1 MKPTLKLLLLA
12 SVATFVF
19 ACCSQSRKERN
30 QNQAT
35 PGHAGEMQ
43 HALPATSTAAIENK
57 KDTAHK
63 FIRTADIK
71 FKVKDVVKAS
81 YAIED
86 IVASHGGFVAYT
98 NLTSTINS
106 TSTVA
111 VSADSSLETTRYS
124 VINDIK
130 LRIPNTALDTT
141 LKSIARLVDY
151 IDYRQIR
158 ADDVALQML
167 SNKLKQQRMS
177 KSEKRLAAAIDSHGK
192 KLEETATAEEA
203 LLNKA
208 EQADD
213 AMLSNLSTQDHIN
226 YSTVTLEVY
235 QPQAAMHTMIS
246 SNKPILAY
254 TPPFATRLTASL
266 KSGWLVVEGIL
277 LFFAEIWWLLVVI
290 LLGLTIYRRIGK
302 VVAFK

>member
-1 MKPTLKLLLLA
+1 MKPVTKVLLMA
-12 SVATFVF
+12 ATSAIVF
-19 ACCSQSRKERN
+19 ACCN
-30 QNQAT
+30 Q
-35 PGHAGEMQ
+35 Q
-43 HALPATSTAAIENK
+43 HKSADSESPTAVESKHLPLASSTAAVENK
-57 KDTAHK
+57 RDTVHK

-86 IVASHGGFVAYT
+86 IVASNGGFVAYT

-106 TSTVA
+106 TGTIA
-111 VSADSSLETTRYS
+111 VSADSSLETTYYS
-124 VINDIK
+124 VINSIK

-167 SNKLKQQRMS
+167 SNKLKQQRMI
-177 KSEKRLAAAIDSHGK
+177 KSEQRLTNAINNHAK
-192 KLEETATAEEA
+192 KVEEATATEEA

-208 EQADD
+208 EQTDD

-235 QPQAAMHTMIS
+235 QPQATMHTMIS
-246 SNKPILAY
+246 NNKPILAY

-266 KSGWLVVEGIL
+266 KSGWLVVEAIV
-277 LFFAEIWWLLVVI
+277 LFFAEIWWLLMI
-290 LLGLTIYRRIGK
+290 LFAGYLAYRRVLPRVI
-302 VVAFK
+302 AS